1 MNYLIAHAN
10 PQNEWLSTKVN
21 FYKKVGDYTSLAQS
35 TQLLELSGSHDPI
48 LLDFQNVIT
57 YFITEGAGEWKV
69 KTIKCIQ
76 DGSYNITH
84 EEPYEEEITYED
96 ENGNTITETVSGVRT
111 VIDDIIPILNMRI
124 TNTSTSINNSER
136 FYFQKT
142 TDLTS
147 EVESSVIAIWKH
159 FNK

>member
-1 MNYLIAHAN
+1 MSASA
-10 PQNEWLSTKVN
+10 
-21 FYKKVGDYTSLAQS
+21 G
-35 TQLLELSGSHDPI
+35 
-48 LLDFQNVIT
+48 LDL
-57 YFITEGAGEWKV
+57 
-69 KTIKCIQ
+69 
-76 DGSYNITH
+76 
-84 EEPYEEEITYED
+84 
-96 ENGNTITETVSGVRT
+96 ITETVSGVRT
-111 VIDDIIPILNMRI
+111 VIDDIIPILNIRI